1 MTLLVTTSWDDGHP
15 LDRRLAE
22 RLAHHGIGATFY
34 CPVTNREGL
43 PTMGAADWRA
53 LAAAGFEI
61 GGHTHDHA
69 YASRT
74 APAEWAG
81 QVQRGKAALEDAL
94 GAPVP
99 GFAYPGGEHGAAAR
113 AAVRA
118 SGHAYARTID
128 NLHGDCGGDAYR
140 VPTTLQLYPHPCAVL
155 VRNYARR
162 GRWRQRAPVAR
173 VALAHATLDDRLDA
187 LLAHGLAHGGVLHLW
202 GHAWEI
208 DRHGLWPLL
217 ERCLSRIAEAVPPAQ
232 RLSTVD
238 VLRRV
243 GMLP

>member
-1 MTLLVTTSWDDGHP
+1 VTLLVSTSWDDGHP

-22 RLAHHGIGATFY
+22 RLSHHGIGATFY

-43 PTMGAADWRA
+43 PTMGSADWRA

-74 APAEWAG
+74 APQAWAE
-81 QVQRGKAALEDAL
+81 QVRRGKAVLADAR

-113 AAVRA
+113 EAVRA

-128 NLHGDCGGDAYR
+128 NLHGDCGPDAFR
-140 VPTTLQLYPHPCAVL
+140 MPTTLQVYPHPRDVL
-155 VRNYARR
+155 ARNYVRR
-162 GRWRQRAPVAR
+162 GQWRQRAPLAR
-173 VALAHATLDDRLDA
+173 LALAHATLDARLDA
-187 LLAHGLAHGGVLHLW
+187 LLAHGLAHGGVLHVW
-202 GHAWEI
+202 GHSWEI
-208 DRHGLWPLL
+208 EQCGLWAPL
-217 ERCLSRIAEAVPPAQ
+217 ECCLSRIAAAVPRERRLTNAGVLQ
-232 RLSTVD
+232 RAGLIA
-238 VLRRV
+238 
-243 GMLP
+243 